1 MKKKIVWIGII
12 IVVLLVGIF
21 WWRARQTKKP
31 EFTSA
36 AVTRGTLEQ
45 RVEGS
50 GTVTAATDANLNFE
64 ITGTVAKLPAKVG
77 DHIKKDQLIAQL
89 KTENLDAVVTQSAG
103 TLKRAQAN
111 LDQALAGS
119 TVEILDQYRADVEK
133 AQANLNK
140 ARVDLENAKAST
152 GQSLDD
158 ANVNTISSLQGA
170 LAPLETS
177 ANDID
182 TILGVVNTT
191 AGETYKKGVTDLDNR
206 STYVSTA
213 KSDFASARTKLSAA
227 KILVNGLVLGI
238 SKQSDID
245 AAIAPAK
252 DALVITATALNDVW
266 TVLDKLDL
274 GVSGL
279 TATTVSASKT
289 TIDTDRSSV
298 NTKLSAVLTQEQK
311 LISAKLNF
319 GSTAGTQNVS
329 SVAQAEANAKI
340 YEAAL
345 TAAKAALA
353 QKEAKPREVDIGSL
367 RATVTEAQGT
377 YNNSVANKEKAF
389 LRAPFD
395 GTVTAINYKLG
406 EQTNLTKSFASL
418 FADNEFRRIEVNIS
432 ENDIARTHLK
442 QPAQI
447 TLDALGQDRI
457 FSAEVTAIDPAQTV
471 ISDVVYYKVTLQIE
485 GKYRQDKTVDMVVSA
500 DDLKEIRPGMTAN
513 VAVQI
518 RKKDGALM
526 IPERAIIERGGV
538 KYVRVITDL
547 KKGLFEEREVKT
559 GLRGGDA
566 QIEIIDG
573 LHDGDQII
581 TFLKPA

>member
-1 MKKKIVWIGII
+1 MKRKIVLISSII
-12 IVVLLVGIF
+12 IVLLAWIL
-21 WWRARQTKKP
+21 WRRAGQTKKS

-36 AVTRGTLEQ
+36 PVTRGTLEQ

-64 ITGTVAKLPAKVG
+64 ITGTVARVHLKVG

-89 KTENLDAVVTQSAG
+89 KTENLDAEATQSSGAF
-103 TLKRAQAN
+103 KRAQAN
-111 LDQALAGS
+111 LAQSLAPS
-119 TVEILDQYRADVEK
+119 TSEVLDQYRADVEK

-158 ANVNTISSLQGA
+158 ANANMISSLQGA

-213 KSDFASARTKLSAA
+213 KSDFASSRTKLSAA
-227 KILVNGLVLGI
+227 KKLVNGLVLGI
-238 SKQSDID
+238 SKQSDVD
-245 AAIAPAK
+245 AAIAPSK
-252 DALVITATALNDVW
+252 DALVITATALNDTW

-274 GVSGL
+274 GVAGL
-279 TATTVSASKT
+279 IATTVNASKT
-289 TIDTDRSSV
+289 TIDADRSSV
-298 NTKLSAVLTQEQK
+298 NAKLSAVLAQEQK

-345 TAAKAALA
+345 TAANAALA
-353 QKEAKPREVDIGSL
+353 QKEAKPREVDIGAL
-367 RATVTEAQGT
+367 RAAVEEARGA
-377 YNNSVANKEKAF
+377 YDNAIANREKAF

-395 GTVTAINYKLG
+395 GTVTVINYKLG
-406 EQTNLTKSFASL
+406 EQTNLAKSFASL
-418 FADNEFRRIEVNIS
+418 FADNEFRRIEVHIS
-432 ENDIARTHLK
+432 ENDIARTRLK

-447 TLDALGQDRI
+447 ILDALGQDHI
-457 FSAEVTAIDPAQTV
+457 FYAEVTAIDPAQTV

-485 GKYRQDKTVDMVVSA
+485 GKYRQDKTIDMTVST

-513 VAVQI
+513 VTISTAYKEGV
-518 RKKDGALM
+518 LM
-526 IPERAIIERGGV
+526 IPERAIIERGGI
-538 KYVRVITDL
+538 KYARRIIDI

-559 GLRGGDA
+559 GLRGGDS
-566 QIEIIDG
+566 QIEIIEG
-573 LHDGDQII
+573 LNDGDQIV
-581 TFLKPA
+581 TFLKAS

>member
-1 MKKKIVWIGII
+1 MKKKIMWIGVVAII
-12 IVVLLVGIF
+12 FVVGGV
-21 WWRARQTKKP
+21 WWRSSQTKKP
-31 EFTSA
+31 EFTSI

-64 ITGTVAKLPAKVG
+64 ITGTIARLPAKVG
-77 DHIKKDQLIAQL
+77 DHIKKNQLIAQL

-111 LDQALAGS
+111 LNQALAGS
-119 TVEILDQYRADVEK
+119 TTEILDQYRADVEK
-133 AQANLNK
+133 AKANLNK

-158 ANVNTISSLQGA
+158 ANANMISSLQGA
-170 LAPLETS
+170 LSPLETA

-213 KSDFASARTKLSAA
+213 KSDFASTRQKTSAA
-227 KILVNGLVLGI
+227 KTLVNGLILGV

-245 AAIAPAK
+245 SAIAPVK

-274 GVSGL
+274 GVAGL
-279 TATTVSASKT
+279 TATTVNASKAG
-289 TIDTDRSSV
+289 IDTDRSSV
-298 NTKLSAVLTQEQK
+298 NTKLSSVLAQEQK

-329 SVAQAEANAKI
+329 SVAQAEANVKI

-345 TAAKAALA
+345 SAAEAALA

-367 RATVTEAQGT
+367 RAAVTEAEGT
-377 YNNSVANKEKAF
+377 YYNAVANKEKAF

-395 GTVTAINYKLG
+395 GTITAINYKLG
-406 EQTNLTKSFASL
+406 EQTNLATSFAGL

-432 ENDIARTHLK
+432 ENDIARVHLK
-442 QPAQI
+442 QTAQI
-447 TLDALGQDRI
+447 TLDALGTERI
-457 FSAEVTAIDPAQTV
+457 FYAEVTAIDPAQTV

-513 VAVQI
+513 VTISTAYKEDVI
-518 RKKDGALM
+518 M
-526 IPERAIIERGGV
+526 IPERAIMEKGGI
-538 KYVRVITDL
+538 KYVRVITDM
-547 KKGLFEEREVKT
+547 KKGFFEEREVKT

-566 QIEIIDG
+566 QIEITDG
-573 LHDGDQII
+573 LSEGDKII
-581 TFLKPA
+581 TFLKTS